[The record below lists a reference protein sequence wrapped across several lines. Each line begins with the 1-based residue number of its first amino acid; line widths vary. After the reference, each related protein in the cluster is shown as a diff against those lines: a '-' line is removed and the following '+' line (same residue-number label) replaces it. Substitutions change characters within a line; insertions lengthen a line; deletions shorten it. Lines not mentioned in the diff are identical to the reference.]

1 MKRVLTS
8 IVLTLLLL
16 GCGSTTFE
24 PATVKQD
31 YKGKINNLS
40 VVLQTDTMQD
50 AFMLGTAGTHESV
63 VKRRELMARKFTAA
77 VAGISA
83 GIVSSFKE
91 VGVDANVSVAT
102 GPYDSAEQAKKI
114 TGDQIMLARVVSY
127 MTARQPGQQP
137 YWDSGLS
144 WEFQYFDRN
153 RTSNPT
159 TGVVWRSKTAMT
171 MMGFGCSDDYK
182 DCGERFGKSIVYE
195 LQRSELI
202 AKK

>member
-1 MKRVLTS
+1 MKRILTS
-8 IVLTLLLL
+8 VSLTALLL
-16 GCGSTTFE
+16 GCGTTTFE

-31 YKGKINNLS
+31 YTGKITNLS
-40 VVLQTDTMQD
+40 VVLQTDTLQD

-63 VKRRELMARKFTAA
+63 VKKRELMARKFTAA
-77 VAGISA
+77 VTGISA

-91 VGVDANVSVAT
+91 AGVEATVSVAT

-114 TGDQIMLARVVSY
+114 TGDQVMHARVVSY

-159 TGVVWRSKTAMT
+159 SGVVWRSKTAMT

-182 DCGERFGKSIVYE
+182 ECGERFGRSIVYE
-195 LQRSELI
+195 LQRSNLM

>member
-1 MKRVLTS
+1 MKKILTS
-8 IVLTLLLL
+8 IVLTFLLL
-16 GCGSTTFE
+16 GCGTTTFE

-31 YKGKINNLS
+31 YKGKINKLS

-91 VGVDANVSVAT
+91 AGVDATVSVAT

-114 TGDQIMLARVVSY
+114 ADDQIMHARVVSY

-137 YWDSGLS
+137 Y
-144 WEFQYFDRN
+144 
-153 RTSNPT
+153 
-159 TGVVWRSKTAMT
+159 
-171 MMGFGCSDDYK
+171 
-182 DCGERFGKSIVYE
+182 
-195 LQRSELI
+195 
-202 AKK
+202 